1 MQEKVDAWGKYLFVF
16 LIVGLASSGVSLL
29 FSLVEAWNE
38 PFYMEFVIDLDI
50 AVGIF
55 TSIAA
60 IIATILFL
68 GWIYRVHK
76 EYKEISSDYP
86 VTPGGALCRILIPFY
101 NIVGLW
107 TIYSNMSRFLIQY
120 DTSVK
125 KHGKR
130 LRAFIPYYYFSHMI
144 YSFLNR
150 RLLMEEEYSINLLL
164 LTVGMEVIVS
174 LSYIAMFVAITS
186 GLKAVREHQQQLQLE
201 QEAATAAEEAGA
213 ASGEESEAGV

>member
-1 MQEKVDAWGKYLFVF
+1 MQEKVDEWGKYLFVF
-16 LIVGLASSGVSLL
+16 LIVGLAGSGISLL

-38 PFYMEFVIDLDI
+38 PLYMEYVLDLDI

-76 EYKEISSDYP
+76 EYKQISPDYP
-86 VTPGGALCRILIPFY
+86 ITPGGALCRIMIPFY

-107 TIYSNMSRFLIQY
+107 TIYSSMSRFLIQY
-120 DTSVK
+120 DSSVE

-130 LRAFIPYYYFSHMI
+130 LRMFIPYYYFSHMI
-144 YSFLNR
+144 YSVLNR

-174 LSYIAMFVAITS
+174 VSYLAMFVAITS

-201 QEAATAAEEAGA
+201 QEAAKAAEVAGDASCAEA
-213 ASGEESEAGV
+213 EAGV

>member
-38 PFYMEFVIDLDI
+38 PFYIEFVLDLDI

-76 EYKEISSDYP
+76 EYKEISPDYP
-86 VTPGGALCRILIPFY
+86 VTPGGALCRIMIPFY

-120 DTSVK
+120 DTSVEN
-125 KHGKR
+125 HGKR
-130 LRAFIPYYYFSHMI
+130 LRMFIPYYYFSHMI
-144 YSFLNR
+144 YSVLNR
-150 RLLMEEEYSINLLL
+150 RLLTEEEYSINLLL
-164 LTVGMEVIVS
+164 LTVGMEVVVS
-174 LSYIAMFVAITS
+174 ATYLVMFVAITS
-186 GLKAVREHQQQLQLE
+186 GLKAVRKHQQWLAIE
-201 QEAATAAEEAGA
+201 TDAADTKEDPKDIE
-213 ASGEESEAGV
+213 VNV